1 MHVDDDGLRRNS
13 IALRIS
19 REDALSY
26 GFETPTPE
34 EVATARARV
43 VEYHGEQV
51 AAHEETKVFLSRV
64 AVHSTGDE
72 LPAQLLRLHH
82 HGEADWDRR
91 DCVACGNGDHPVSWP
106 CATVRLILDEL
117 GVVIP
122 GEVVIDEP
130 RPLGEPDPDNPYWPY
145 PKSRQA
151 FLDAFF
157 PMSFATLSEP
167 ITYPT
172 SEEPS

>member
-1 MHVDDDGLRRNS
+1 MDDDSLHRNS
-13 IALRIS
+13 FTMRIS

-26 GFETPTPE
+26 GFEQPTPE
-34 EVATARARV
+34 EVTTARARLV
-43 VEYHGEQV
+43 GFHAEQV

-64 AVHSTGDE
+64 AVHSTGDD
-72 LPAQLLRLHH
+72 LTARLLRLHH
-82 HGEADWDRR
+82 HGEGDWDRR
-91 DCVACGNGDHPVSWP
+91 DCVACGNGDHPIAWP
-106 CATVRLILDEL
+106 CETAGLVLDEL

-122 GEVVIDEP
+122 ADVVIDEP
-130 RPLGEPDPDNPYWPY
+130 RPIGEPDPDNPYWPY

-157 PMSFATLSEP
+157 PMSFVTLSEP

-172 SEEPS
+172 REESP